1 MLRGMNAASITIGR
15 THIRQD
21 SEGRYCINDLHRA
34 AVLAGINRRS
44 KEPAKFLASRQAVE
58 LIKELETTQ
67 NPGSLSCGETTGN
80 PGSFPAVRT
89 IEGRDGGTFVV
100 KELVYAYAMWISAR
114 FHLQVIRAYDAFV
127 AAQMARLN
135 GLHQRAM
142 RAEMDFLE
150 GMAHASRCGLGLR
163 RWREEKPVLH
173 ERLVALRQEMQPML
187 PMFH

>member
-1 MLRGMNAASITIGR
+1 MSDTEITIGQ

-34 AVLAGINRRS
+34 AVLVGANRRS
-44 KEPAKFLASRQAVE
+44 KEPGEFLRRKQTLE
-58 LIKELETTQ
+58 LINEI
-67 NPGSLSCGETTGN
+67 ETTGN
-80 PGSFPAVRT
+80 PRSFAAVRT

-127 AAQMARLN
+127 AAQMERLS
-135 GLHQRAM
+135 GLHYRAM

-163 RWREEKPVLH
+163 RWREEKPALH
-173 ERLVALRQEMQPML
+173 ARLLALQQEMQPML